1 MKKLIIVMLALLALS
16 GLAAV
21 QLKYWTSE
29 VYLQTIPRLMSDNS
43 VLTRV
48 ATVFTP
54 PVNAD
59 LEGVYFPFYGPGA
72 LGEGN
77 VRIEIWPVDA
87 NGLPDQ
93 SGMFPL
99 AGTTILY
106 ADLIN
111 WATANQ
117 PDDYNYVDFS
127 AANLVFG
134 PTGTNGTAFAMVMT
148 CPNGLLPNIT
158 TATMHDSTVSGSSYN
173 YYTVVEPVGWDAWYD
188 YCFTAEVTY
197 AGDQI
202 DVAASSIWFTGDF
215 FMAPGEIINY
225 EADVINNSVDVNS
238 TPIAVTG
245 VDVALA
251 LWDAAD
257 MTTPLWTSFQTV
269 DLAAS
274 QELHIDTFADC
285 TLPTAGGR
293 YILQLQAW
301 HDADVTL
308 SNNNLYLQQDVLD
321 LATSPDMAYDEGD
334 GNMAHAFYDAGDGWA
349 NAFWYYGAPVKITDV
364 SFNMRD
370 NTWPTG
376 AQGNLSYAIYPDDG
390 TGYPDMANPL
400 VPITAATC
408 VLGEW
413 NTYDVSAYNIN
424 IPAGETFYVAYFQV
438 GDYQAGAP
446 GLLGDQTEP
455 ISSWATSWAYY
466 YDTDLLEYVWVTPN
480 ATDEDMCIR
489 AGVTTG
495 VTGVEAPI
503 ISVALDSGYP
513 TISWDA
519 VTGALSYNV
528 YGSNDPT
535 ALQPWTPLA
544 TAIGDLGYMYEGAA
558 PYQFFYV
565 TASTETDGSKMV
577 LNPKM
582 VKANPAPAPL
592 EKSVPRAT
600 YKKRMITDQVN

>member
-148 CPNGLLPNIT
+148 CPNGLLPNIK

-197 AGDQI
+197 LGDQI
-202 DVAASSIWFTGDF
+202 DVAASSLWFTGDF
-215 FMAPGEIINY
+215 FMAPGETVTY
-225 EADVINNSVDVNS
+225 EADVVNNSVDNAG

-245 VDVALA
+245 VDVALV
-251 LWDAAD
+251 LWDYAYTDPPLYLQFFENQSFAAGEERHFIF
-257 MTTPLWTSFQTV
+257 PQL
-269 DLAAS
+269 
-274 QELHIDTFADC
+274 
-285 TLPTAGGR
+285 TLPLTGR
-293 YILQLQAW
+293 NILQLQAW
-301 HDADVTL
+301 HDSDVT
-308 SNNNLYLQQDVLD
+308 SNNNNVFLQQDVPD
-321 LATSPDMAYDEGD
+321 LSAPAVLAYDED
-334 GNMAHAFYDAGDGWA
+334 QSSMAHAYYEDGAGWA
-349 NAFWYYGAPVKITDV
+349 NAFWYYDAPVKINEI
-364 SFNMRD
+364 SFEMRD

-376 AQGNLSYAIYPDDG
+376 ALGNLEYAIFPDDG

-408 VLGEW
+408 NLGVW
-413 NTYDVSAYNIN
+413 NTYDVSAYNIT

-438 GDYQAGAP
+438 GAYQAGAP
-446 GLLGDQTEP
+446 GLLGDMTDP
-455 ISSWATSWAYY
+455 ISSWITSYAYY
-466 YDTDLLEYVWVTPN
+466 MDDTSTWIWETPN

-489 AGVTTG
+489 ATVELG

-503 ISVALDSGYP
+503 ISIALVDGYP
-513 TISWDA
+513 EIAWAA
-519 VTGALSYNV
+519 VAGAVSYNV
-528 YGSNDPT
+528 YGSNDPY
-535 ALQPWTPLA
+535 AANPWTPIINGVA
-544 TAIGDLGYMYEGAA
+544 DLGYLYTGTEA
-558 PYQFFYV
+558 YKFFYV
-565 TASTETDGSKMV
+565 TASTETDGSK
-577 LNPKM
+577 LALTPKK
-582 VKANPAPAPL
+582 VKTNPAPAL
-592 EKSVPRAT
+592 LDKSVPRTT
-600 YKKRMITDQVN
+600 YQKHMITDKVD

>member
-1 MKKLIIVMLALLALS
+1 MKKLVILMLVLLAFS

-29 VYLQTIPRLMSDNS
+29 VYLQTIPREMTDGS
-43 VLTRV
+43 VLTRA

-54 PVNAD
+54 PVNCD

-72 LGEGN
+72 LGQAN
-77 VRIEIWPVDA
+77 VLIEIWPVDV

-99 AGTTILY
+99 ASATILY

-111 WATANQ
+111 WATA
-117 PDDYNYVDFS
+117 PVGEDFNYVDLS

-134 PTGTNGTAFAMVMT
+134 PTGANGTAFAMVMT
-148 CPNGLLPNIT
+148 SPNGLLPNT
-158 TATMHDSTVSGSSYN
+158 KTATMHDASVAGSSYN
-173 YYTVVEPVGWDAWYD
+173 YYTVVEPVGWDMWYD

-197 AGDQI
+197 LGDQV
-202 DVAASSIWFTGDF
+202 DVEASSLWFTGDF
-215 FMAPGEIINY
+215 FMAPGEVINY
-225 EADVINNSVDVNS
+225 EADVTNNSMDNTG

-257 MTTPLWTSFQTV
+257 MTTPLWVSSTTV
-269 DLAAS
+269 NLAAS
-274 QELHIDTFADC
+274 QELHLDTFADC
-285 TLPTAGGR
+285 TLPTTPGR

-301 HDADVTL
+301 HDLDVTPG
-308 SNNNLYLQQDVLD
+308 NNNVYLQQDVPD
-321 LATSPDMAYDEGD
+321 LTLGDALAYDED
-334 GNMAHAFYDAGDGWA
+334 NSSMAHAYYDAGDGWA
-349 NAFWYYGAPVKITDV
+349 NAFWYYDQPVKITEV
-364 SFNMRD
+364 SFEMRD
-370 NTWPTG
+370 NTWPIG
-376 AQGNLSYAIYPDDG
+376 ALGNLSYAIFPDDG
-390 TGYPDMANPL
+390 TGLPDMANPL
-400 VPITAATC
+400 VPITPATC
-408 VLGEW
+408 TLGEW
-413 NTYDVSAYNIN
+413 NTYDVSAYDIN

-438 GDYQAGAP
+438 GDYEAGAP
-446 GLLGDQTEP
+446 GLMGDMSIP

-466 YDTDLLEYVWVTPN
+466 YDADLLDYTWVTPN

-489 AGVTTG
+489 CSVELGTI
-495 VTGVEAPI
+495 GVEAPI
-503 ISVALDSGYP
+503 ISIVLDSGYP

-565 TASTETDGSKMV
+565 TASTETDGSKMA
-577 LNPKM
+577 LNPNK